1 MTYEVFVISNSDLFR
16 EGLNAVAAFCSSPG
30 FKAATWI
37 GSAIGIIMTAAAY
50 VKQHDVMLCLKWLVT
65 YFFVFNILLGVPST
79 VAVINTSDQTVPA
92 QVVDNV
98 PFGIAFPAHLFTAFG
113 YGFSSDLETVFA
125 LPNEEQYHKTGML
138 FGSNLFRLSLA
149 SQLDDPEIMNEMN
162 SYVRSCVVGDILI
175 NHKYTFND
183 LLHSENIW
191 AKMTSN
197 PSPIRGLFID
207 GNFQTCSQAAPL
219 LTRKIN
225 QYSAKTA
232 PAILARFIP
241 TRNTYAPAAINN
253 MLASSYQYFK
263 SASKT
268 GTDILRQNIAINVFR
283 SGLKNY
289 AAETGS
295 VAGLENIANTMAMN
309 NTRMAWATSQHIGI
323 QTLPLM
329 QVVLL
334 LLLICIFPLIAVLT
348 LVPGLGFSV
357 FKNYLYSLL
366 WLETWPIMYAI
377 LNMAMNF
384 YLSAGKHGTVTLA
397 NINLLAQEHSDI
409 AGIAGYLVLAIP
421 FLSLGIVKGMAF
433 TFNNAAQYLG
443 GMIHSIAQG
452 SGASVA
458 TGNYS
463 LGNVSTDNATAN
475 NLSAN
480 KHDTNYTSL
489 HGLNTQQ
496 LGNAAT
502 VTATPMG
509 YDVYSTAQ
517 GMSQLATSAYAAQ
530 SAANSISQQVDR
542 SLTSAV
548 THNVQYAES
557 KAHNDALG
565 SNHTSGISTQLDHA
579 MSTIHNVTN
588 SLANKEHINTKE
600 SLQRMAQASGM
611 IEAHVSDHATIGVSL
626 FGNGAGV
633 SIGTTAKVGASGQIT
648 SSHDG
653 SYSVDAD
660 KNISASDVRDFRN
673 AWNVISSYSN
683 THSYSKHNADAKNLA
698 IQMGSDLNNAERLS
712 SSAQFIRTHSDV
724 INTNFSQSFANYV
737 QSHHPEEA
745 SAILTAT
752 GSSPLLAK
760 QQHLAD
766 QFIQTHAKQL
776 ASQYSSDSADVARG
790 LNSPGMQQRQN
801 YAMQNYQN
809 HSQNIMS
816 KGSNLGVNT
825 TQAQIIQD
833 SLKSHLKRNQRHID
847 SGRELENEQ
856 QVKLQNSTND
866 RINKGKSYAQ
876 KGVTTH
882 IVGGI
887 IDEVKEHI

>member
-1 MTYEVFVISNSDLFR
+1 MTYEVYVISNSDLFR
-16 EGLNAVAAFCSSPG
+16 EGLNAVAAFCGSPG

-50 VKQHDVMLCLKWLVT
+50 VKQHDVMLYLKWLVT

-98 PFGIAFPAHLFTAFG
+98 PFGIAFPAHLITAFG

-125 LPNEEQYHKTGML
+125 LPSEEQYHKTGML

-149 SQLDDPEIMNEMN
+149 SQLDDPVIMNEMN

-175 NHKYTFND
+175 NHKYSFND
-183 LLHSENIW
+183 LLHSEDIW

-197 PSPIRGLFID
+197 PSPIRGLFTD
-207 GNFQTCSQAAPL
+207 GKFQTCAQAAPL
-219 LTRKIN
+219 LTQKIN

-253 MLASSYQYFK
+253 MLDSSYQYFK
-263 SASKT
+263 SASQT
-268 GTDILRQNIAINVFR
+268 GTDILRQNIAINAFR

-309 NTRMAWATSQHIGI
+309 NTRMAWAASQHIGI

-384 YLSAGKHGTVTLA
+384 YLSAGNHGTVTLA

-509 YDVYSTAQ
+509 HDVYSTSQ
-517 GMSQLATSAYAAQ
+517 GMSQLATSAHAAQ
-530 SAANSISQQVDR
+530 SAAVTTTKQVES
-542 SLTSAV
+542 SLASAF
-548 THNVQYAES
+548 THNTQYMQS
-557 KAHNDALG
+557 RGHNDALG
-565 SNHTSGISTQLDHA
+565 NSQTSGVSSQLDHA
-579 MSTIHNVTN
+579 MSTIFNMSN
-588 SLANKEHINTKE
+588 SLSNKENINTLDCFKKL
-600 SLQRMAQASGM
+600 SQISGSSGVSVNASGGYS
-611 IEAHVSDHATIGVSL
+611 IL
-626 FGNGAGV
+626 GNGLTV
-633 SIGTTAKVGASGQIT
+633 SGHVGTNVEG
-648 SSHDG
+648 SSSSTHDG
-653 SYSVDAD
+653 TYSLGVD
-660 KNISASDVRDFRN
+660 KNVSVSNARDFRDALN
-673 AWNVISSYSN
+673 TIQNYSQ
-683 THSYSKHNADAKNLA
+683 THSYSAHNTDAQNLA
-698 IQMGSDLNNAERLS
+698 IQMGADLNRAERLS
-712 SSAQFIRTHSDV
+712 NSAQFIKTHSDA
-724 INTNFSQSFANYV
+724 INTNFSQSFSNHIQTNY
-737 QSHHPEEA
+737 PENA
-745 SAILTAT
+745 YKILSPT
-752 GSSPLLAK
+752 GDPYWIAK
-760 QQHLAD
+760 QNQLAD
-766 QFIQTHAKQL
+766 QYIQTHARQL
-776 ASQYSSDSADVARG
+776 ASQYTSASADIERG
-790 LNSPGMQQRQN
+790 FHTPTMQHREK
-801 YAMQNYQN
+801 YLMQNYQ
-809 HSQNIMS
+809 QNSGNLIS
-816 KGSNLGVNT
+816 RGNGLGVNAE
-825 TQAQIIQD
+825 QAQNL
-833 SLKSHLKRNQRHID
+833 SRSVGNHIGQNKNKID
-847 SGRELENEQ
+847 AGRQEQ
-856 QVKLQNSTND
+856 GKAQEQFTSTAED
-866 RINKGKSYAQ
+866 KITKGKSYSQ
-876 KGVTTH
+876 KGVTKH
-882 IVGGI
+882 IAAGV
-887 IDEVKEHI
+887 IDEVKDLL

>member
-1 MTYEVFVISNSDLFR
+1 MTYEVYVISNSDLFR

-50 VKQHDVMLCLKWLVT
+50 VKQHDIMLYLKWLVT

-98 PFGIAFPAHLFTAFG
+98 PFGIAFPAHLITAFG

-183 LLHSENIW
+183 LLHSEDIW

-207 GNFQTCSQAAPL
+207 GKFQTCAQAAPL
-219 LTRKIN
+219 LTQKIN

-268 GTDILRQNIAINVFR
+268 GTDILRQNIAINAFR

-384 YLSAGKHGTVTLA
+384 YLSAGNHGTVTLA

-509 YDVYSTAQ
+509 HDVYSTAQ
-517 GMSQLATSAYAAQ
+517 GMSQLATSAHAAQ
-530 SAANSISQQVDR
+530 SAANSVSQQVDR
-542 SLTSAV
+542 SLTSAL

-565 SNHTSGISTQLDHA
+565 NTWSSGVSSQVDHA
-579 MSTIHNVTN
+579 MSTINTLTN
-588 SLANKEHINTKE
+588 SLAHKEGITTADAFQKLSQLSGSMNTSISAAPKVF
-600 SLQRMAQASGM
+600 GM
-611 IEAHVSDHATIGVSL
+611 GGGVSASSTVTGQEGSTHN
-626 FGNGAGV
+626 GN
-633 SIGTTAKVGASGQIT
+633 
-648 SSHDG
+648 
-653 SYSVDAD
+653 YSVGAD
-660 KNISASDVRDFRN
+660 KNVSASDMHDFRDAIN
-673 AWNVISSYSN
+673 TVRSYSQ
-683 THSYSKHNADAKNLA
+683 THSYSDHNTDAQNLA
-698 IQMGSDLNNAERLS
+698 AQMGADINNAERLS
-712 SSAQFIRTHSDV
+712 SSAQFIRTHSDA
-724 INTNFSQSFANYV
+724 INTNFSQAFANYV

-745 SAILTAT
+745 SAILSAT
-752 GSSPLLAK
+752 GNSPMLAK
-760 QQHLAD
+760 QQQLAD

-790 LNSPGMQQRQN
+790 INSPGMEQRQK
-801 YAMQNYQN
+801 YVMQNYQN

-816 KGSNLGVNT
+816 KGSHLCVNA
-825 TQAQIIQD
+825 TQAQ
-833 SLKSHLKRNQRHID
+833 SLQSSVKSHLEQNQRQID
-847 SGRELENEQ
+847 LSREGQSEQ
-856 QVKLQNSTND
+856 QTKLQNSTND
-866 RINKGKSYAQ
+866 QISKGKSYAQ
-876 KGVTTH
+876 KGVSSHT
-882 IVGGI
+882 VGGI
-887 IDEVKEHI
+887 IDEAKKL